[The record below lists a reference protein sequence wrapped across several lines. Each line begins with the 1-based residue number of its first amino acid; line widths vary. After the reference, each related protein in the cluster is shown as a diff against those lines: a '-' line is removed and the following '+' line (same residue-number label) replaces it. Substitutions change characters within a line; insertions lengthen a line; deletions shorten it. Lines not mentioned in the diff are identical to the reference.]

1 MLDETQRPPM
11 AHPTH
16 ASLPEVSHWSEKE
29 GISFGWQCL
38 VFLCV
43 LAAIFSRRPDMFL
56 HAQFYAEDGTC
67 WYAQAYNFHWL
78 HSLLIQQAGY
88 MQTFPRLVAGLT
100 LLFPIRFAPLL
111 MNVAGALIQV
121 LPVTALLSSRC
132 RTFGTLPMRILMAGI
147 YVAMPDASE
156 IHVVVTNAQWH
167 LVVLELLLA
176 FGVAPRTWLG
186 RACDVALFAVGS
198 VSGPFSII
206 MLPFTLFYWWRR
218 REQWTLVISALL
230 LAGGLWEL
238 STILHFPRP
247 HSYLAASPT
256 TLIRIIGGD
265 IILAGMT
272 AWRTLPTRVPVF
284 FMAMGALFGG
294 VVIAFGFLRGG
305 LSFRLMIIFS
315 GLFLAVALRDPLIGR
330 DPNQGL
336 WSSLVVDF
344 GCRYFFYP
352 LLVFLW
358 SAVWCVF
365 QDKVRIMRLA
375 GYCVLGTLV
384 LGVVRDWE
392 YPPMKDHHFPAYI
405 EQLNKAKAG
414 TLVQI
419 PIDPDGWEMDLVKA
433 APGK

>member
-1 MLDETQRPPM
+1 
-11 AHPTH
+11 
-16 ASLPEVSHWSEKE
+16 
-29 GISFGWQCL
+29 
-38 VFLCV
+38 
-43 LAAIFSRRPDMFL
+43 
-56 HAQFYAEDGTC
+56 
-67 WYAQAYNFHWL
+67 
-78 HSLLIQQAGY
+78 
-88 MQTFPRLVAGLT
+88 
-100 LLFPIRFAPLL
+100 
-111 MNVAGALIQV
+111 
-121 LPVTALLSSRC
+121 
-132 RTFGTLPMRILMAGI
+132 
-147 YVAMPDASE
+147 
-156 IHVVVTNAQWH
+156 
-167 LVVLELLLA
+167 
-176 FGVAPRTWLG
+176 
-186 RACDVALFAVGS
+186 
-198 VSGPFSII
+198 
-206 MLPFTLFYWWRR
+206 
-218 REQWTLVISALL
+218 
-230 LAGGLWEL
+230 LWEL